1 VLHEPGFSRGH
12 GSLPQQA
19 QAGLEGQ
26 IEARNSKRRALVI
39 GGSLGGLFAG
49 NLLHDLGWQVDIY
62 ERVPDD
68 LASRGAGIG
77 THRELLSV
85 LAGLGIA
92 MEERLGAES
101 GDRVCLDREGNE
113 VHRTGWAHIMSGWAN
128 VYRPLKDRF
137 PAQRY
142 HFGKGFT
149 RFKCEGGQIV
159 ACFDDGSQ
167 ASADLLIGADGL
179 RSAVR
184 AQLFPGL
191 EPAYAGYV
199 AWRAL
204 LDEHTLPLELRRRLG
219 NVYWFGLPPGE
230 MIVAYRVPARDGAPG
245 HRDWNIV
252 WYRPI
257 VGDEALRDLCTD
269 ARGHHHG
276 PSIPPP
282 LVRPEVV
289 AALKRDARALLA
301 PLIAE
306 LVERSQPFFQAIFD
320 VESPRLAVGRVCL
333 LGDAAFVARPH
344 VGMGVTKAA
353 LDALCLANSL
363 RQPDF
368 DVALAR
374 YDRLRGEFGRRCVAR
389 ARRLGA
395 YIEARARPDR
405 GWTAEQRDQRP
416 ERVMRE
422 VAASLSEIP
431 ELALEV

>member
-1 VLHEPGFSRGH
+1 MP
-12 GSLPQQA
+12 
-19 QAGLEGQ
+19 
-26 IEARNSKRRALVI
+26 RAVII

-49 NLLHDLGWQVDIY
+49 NLLNDLGWEVDIY

-77 THRELLSV
+77 THEELLSV
-85 LAGLGIA
+85 LAKLGIA
-92 MEERLGAES
+92 MEERLGAAS
-101 GDRVCLDREGNE
+101 GDRGCLDPQGRE
-113 VHRTGWAHIMSGWAN
+113 VHRTAWAHIMSGWAN

-137 PAQRY
+137 PASRY
-142 HFGKGFT
+142 HFGKGFAGFERSSGKIIAT
-149 RFKCEGGQIV
+149 
-159 ACFDDGSQ
+159 FDDGSQ
-167 ASADLLIGADGL
+167 ASAELMIGADGL

-204 LDEHTLPLELRRRLG
+204 VDEHSLPGELRRRLG

-230 MIVAYRVPARDGAPG
+230 MIVAYPVPARDGAPG
-245 HRDWNIV
+245 HRDWNVV

-257 VGDEALRDLCTD
+257 VGDEALRDMCTD
-269 ARGHHHG
+269 AHGRHHG
-276 PSIPPP
+276 PAIPPP
-282 LVRPEVV
+282 LVRPEVI

-301 PLIAE
+301 PLLAE
-306 LVERSQPFFQAIFD
+306 LVESSQPFFQAIFD
-320 VESPRLAVGRVCL
+320 VESPRIALERVGL

-363 RQPDF
+363 KQHDL
-368 DVALAR
+368 DAALER

-395 YIEARARPDR
+395 YIEARARPGR
-405 GWTAEQRDQRP
+405 GWSAEQLDQRP
-416 ERVMRE
+416 ERLMRE
-422 VAASLSEIP
+422 VAAALSDIP
-431 ELALEV
+431 ELGLEI

>member
-1 VLHEPGFSRGH
+1 MP
-12 GSLPQQA
+12 
-19 QAGLEGQ
+19 
-26 IEARNSKRRALVI
+26 RAVII

-49 NLLHDLGWQVDIY
+49 NLLDDLGWEVDIY

-77 THRELLSV
+77 THEELLSV
-85 LAGLGIA
+85 LAKLGIA

-101 GDRVCLDREGNE
+101 GDRVCLDREGNT
-113 VHRTGWAHIMSGWAN
+113 VHRAPWGHIMSGWAN

-137 PAQRY
+137 PASRY
-142 HFGKGFT
+142 HFGKGFAGFERSSGKIIAT
-149 RFKCEGGQIV
+149 
-159 ACFDDGSQ
+159 FDDGSQ
-167 ASADLLIGADGL
+167 ASAELMIGADGL

-204 LDEHTLPLELRRRLG
+204 VDEHSLPGELRRRLG

-230 MIVAYRVPARDGAPG
+230 MIVAYPVPARDGAPG
-245 HRDWNIV
+245 HRDWNVV

-257 VGDEALRDLCTD
+257 VGDEALRDMCTD
-269 ARGHHHG
+269 AHGRHHG
-276 PSIPPP
+276 PAIPPP
-282 LVRPEVV
+282 LVRPEVI

-301 PLIAE
+301 PLLAE
-306 LVERSQPFFQAIFD
+306 LVESSQPFFQAIFD
-320 VESPRLAVGRVCL
+320 VESPRIALERVGL

-363 RQPDF
+363 KQHDL
-368 DVALAR
+368 DAALER

-395 YIEARARPDR
+395 YIEARARPGR
-405 GWTAEQRDQRP
+405 GWSAEQLDQRP
-416 ERVMRE
+416 ERLMRE
-422 VAASLSEIP
+422 VAAALSDIP
-431 ELALEV
+431 ELGLEI

>member
-1 VLHEPGFSRGH
+1 MKSR
-12 GSLPQQA
+12 A
-19 QAGLEGQ
+19 V
-26 IEARNSKRRALVI
+26 II

-49 NLLHDLGWQVDIY
+49 NLLVDLGWEVDIY

-77 THRELLSV
+77 THQELLSV
-85 LAGLGIA
+85 LAGLGIEL
-92 MEERLGAES
+92 EERLGAEV
-101 GDRVCLDREGNE
+101 GDRVCLDPDGNTIRR
-113 VHRTGWAHIMSGWAN
+113 VPWGHIMSGWAN

-142 HFGKGFT
+142 HFDKNFSAFEHHGGKIVV
-149 RFKCEGGQIV
+149 RFSN
-159 ACFDDGSQ
+159 GSE
-167 ASADLLIGADGL
+167 AHADLVIGADGL

-184 AQLFPGL
+184 TQLFPGL

-204 LDEHTLPLELRRRLG
+204 VDEHTLPADLRRRLG
-219 NVYWFGLPPGE
+219 NIYWFGLPPGE
-230 MIVAYRVPARDGAPG
+230 MIVAYPVPSRDGAPG

-257 VGDEALRDLCTD
+257 VGDEALREMCTD
-269 ARGHHHG
+269 AHGRHHG
-276 PSIPPP
+276 LSIPPP
-282 LVRPEVV
+282 LVRPEVI

-301 PLIAE
+301 PLLAE
-306 LVERSQPFFQAIFD
+306 LLERSQPFFQAIFD
-320 VESPRLAVGRVCL
+320 VESPRIAVGRVCL

-353 LDALCLANSL
+353 LDALSL
-363 RQPDF
+363 YRSIQIDPDNL
-368 DVALAR
+368 DAALAR
-374 YDRLRGEFGRRCVAR
+374 YERLRGEFGRRCVAR

-395 YIEARARPDR
+395 YIEARARPGR
-405 GWTAEQRDQRP
+405 GWTEEQTDQRP

-431 ELALEV
+431 ELGLEV

>member
-1 VLHEPGFSRGH
+1 
-12 GSLPQQA
+12 
-19 QAGLEGQ
+19 LEGK
-26 IEARNSKRRALVI
+26 IEKPRAIVV

-49 NLLHDLGWQVDIY
+49 NLLRDLGWEVDLY

-77 THRELLSV
+77 THEELLAV

-92 MEERLGAES
+92 LEERLGAEV
-101 GDRVCLDREGNE
+101 GDRVCLDAEGNT
-113 VHRTGWAHIMSGWAN
+113 VHRVPWGHIMSGWAN

-137 PAQRY
+137 PASRY
-142 HFGKGFT
+142 HFGKGFAGFERSSGKIIAT
-149 RFKCEGGQIV
+149 
-159 ACFDDGSQ
+159 FDDGSQ
-167 ASADLLIGADGL
+167 ASAELMIGADGL

-204 LDEHTLPLELRRRLG
+204 VDEHSLPGELRRRLG

-230 MIVAYRVPARDGAPG
+230 MIVAYPVPARDGAPG
-245 HRDWNIV
+245 HRDWNVV

-257 VGDEALRDLCTD
+257 VGDEALRDMCTD
-269 ARGHHHG
+269 AHGRHHG
-276 PSIPPP
+276 PAIPPP
-282 LVRPEVV
+282 LVRPEVI

-301 PLIAE
+301 PLLAE
-306 LVERSQPFFQAIFD
+306 LVESSQPFFQAIFD
-320 VESPRLAVGRVCL
+320 VESPRIALERVGL

-363 RQPDF
+363 KQHDL
-368 DVALAR
+368 DAALER

-395 YIEARARPDR
+395 YIEARARPGR
-405 GWTAEQRDQRP
+405 GWSAEQLDQRP
-416 ERVMRE
+416 ERLMRE
-422 VAASLSEIP
+422 VAAALSDIP
-431 ELALEV
+431 ELGLEI

>member
-1 VLHEPGFSRGH
+1 VLHESGLSRGH
-12 GSLPQQA
+12 GSFPQQA
-19 QAGLEGQ
+19 QASLEGQ
-26 IEARNSKRRALVI
+26 ITTPRALVI

-85 LAGLGIA
+85 LGGLGIA

-101 GDRVCLDREGNE
+101 GDRVCLDREGRE
-113 VHRTGWAHIMSGWAN
+113 VHRTRWAHIMSGWAN

-142 HFGKGFT
+142 HFGKSFQEFDQSGSEVVA
-149 RFKCEGGQIV
+149 RFS
-159 ACFDDGSQ
+159 DGSE
-167 ASADLLIGADGL
+167 ARGDLLMGADGL

-204 LDEHTLPLELRRRLG
+204 VDEHTLPQELRRRLG

-269 ARGHHHG
+269 ASGQHHG

-289 AALKRDARALLA
+289 AALKRDAHALLA

-320 VESPRLAVGRVCL
+320 VESPRLAVERVCL

-353 LDALCLANSL
+353 LDALCLSNSL
-363 RQPDF
+363 KQHDV

-395 YIEARARPDR
+395 YIEARARPGR
-405 GWTAEQRDQRP
+405 GWSTEQLDQRP

-431 ELALEV
+431 ELALEI

>member
-1 VLHEPGFSRGH
+1 
-12 GSLPQQA
+12 
-19 QAGLEGQ
+19 
-26 IEARNSKRRALVI
+26 
-39 GGSLGGLFAG
+39 
-49 NLLHDLGWQVDIY
+49 
-62 ERVPDD
+62 VPND

-77 THRELLSV
+77 THQELLSA
-85 LAGLGIA
+85 LATLGIA
-92 MEERLGAES
+92 MEERLGAQV
-101 GDRVCLDREGNE
+101 GDRVCLDRQGNE
-113 VHRTGWAHIMSGWAN
+113 VHRTAWGHIMSGWAN

-137 PAQRY
+137 PAARY

-149 RFKCEGGQIV
+149 RFEKEEGGIV

-167 ASADLLIGADGL
+167 ARADLLIGADGL

-184 AQLFPGL
+184 AQLFPHV

-204 LDEHTLPLELRRRLG
+204 LDEHSLPVELRRRLG
-219 NVYWFGLPPGE
+219 NIYWFGLPPGE
-230 MIVAYRVPARDGAPG
+230 MIVAYAVPARDGAPG

-252 WYRPI
+252 WYRPV
-257 VGDEALRDLCTD
+257 VGEEALRNMCTD
-269 ARGHHHG
+269 ARGQYHG
-276 PSIPPP
+276 PAIPPP
-282 LVRPEVV
+282 LVRTDVV
-289 AALKRDARALLA
+289 AALKREAHALLA

-320 VESPRLAVGRVCL
+320 VESPRLAMQRVCL

-363 RQPDF
+363 KQH
-368 DVALAR
+368 DVDAALAR

-395 YIEARARPDR
+395 YIEARARPER
-405 GWTAEQRDQRP
+405 GWTAEQLDQRP

-422 VAASLSEIP
+422 VAAALSDIP